1 MLIIPMNVVLG
12 SKATFMHEMR
22 EPIACRHDCRAKFH
36 TWAVTYMMSP
46 TLVGCAKARLS
57 RDPVSKCPLRPMR
70 LAAMYAHCSIHRI
83 TYNRIP
89 STQPETMTRQLKD
102 GGA

>member
-1 MLIIPMNVVLG
+1 
-12 SKATFMHEMR
+12 MHVMR
-22 EPIACRHDCRAKFH
+22 SCPQADAAVRALLL

-83 TYNRIP
+83 TFNLAL
-89 STQPETMTRQLKD
+89 STQPKIITRQLSND
-102 GGA
+102 SLESDSQY

>member
-1 MLIIPMNVVLG
+1 MHVPRSRLHRYLG
-12 SKATFMHEMR
+12 VHV
-22 EPIACRHDCRAKFH
+22 RAKLY

-70 LAAMYAHCSIHRI
+70 LAAMYEHCSIHRI
-83 TYNRIP
+83 TYSRILSP
-89 STQPETMTRQLKD
+89 QPKTTTRELE
-102 GGA
+102 GAGAP

>member
-1 MLIIPMNVVLG
+1 
-12 SKATFMHEMR
+12 MHEMR

>member
-1 MLIIPMNVVLG
+1 MKV
-12 SKATFMHEMR
+12 
-22 EPIACRHDCRAKFH
+22 RAKFP

-83 TYNRIP
+83 TCNTIP

-102 GGA
+102 GGWLDGITFDFHDNSKKLSHEG

>member
-1 MLIIPMNVVLG
+1 MYVTRSHLHAITGHMVEL
-12 SKATFMHEMR
+12 
-22 EPIACRHDCRAKFH
+22 H

-57 RDPVSKCPLRPMR
+57 KDPVSKCPLRPMR

-83 TYNRIP
+83 TYSRIP
-89 STQPETMTRQLKD
+89 STQLKTTTRQLNVGD
-102 GGA
+102 T